1 MRKTDSTDGDKAEN
15 DEKLWLKTTTTKN
28 IRYETNLKA
37 FEEAGVD
44 DHLAE
49 RVNLR
54 NERASSIRFSVFSFH
69 NISAFIF
76 LIAALHRKCVSVNWY
91 RLRQYRNFLQA
102 IVNTRWKADYANK
115 KLNKKLPLRST
126 LILYGAIYPFRF

>member
-1 MRKTDSTDGDKAEN
+1 MLEAGMVACWEDLVKDTKLFYVLEKNSSCNFIVIVIVTLLKVFPGEKTDSTDGDKAEN
-15 DEKLWLKTTTTKN
+15 DEKLRLETTTTKN
-28 IRYETNLKA
+28 IRHETNLKA

-76 LIAALHRKCVSVNWY
+76 LIAALHRKCVSVN
-91 RLRQYRNFLQA
+91 
-102 IVNTRWKADYANK
+102 
-115 KLNKKLPLRST
+115 
-126 LILYGAIYPFRF
+126 